1 MTRFANKVAVITGG
15 SSGMALATAK
25 TLADQGAQVYVT
37 GRRADTLNQ
46 AVAAIGE
53 RATGIQGDAA
63 DLDHLDRLFET
74 VRDRHG
80 HLDVLFASA
89 GDGNLQEPLEAI
101 TPASFD
107 DVFGLNVR
115 GTIFAVQKAASLMT
129 EGGSI
134 VLNGSLNAVTGY
146 AGAGIYSA
154 SKAALRS
161 LVRTWAAEL
170 ARRKIRINLV
180 NPGPTNTAAVA
191 GAPKEI
197 IDHLVSTIPL
207 GRLGEP
213 EEIAATVAFLAS
225 DESSFI
231 TGSAI
236 FVDGGTGQV

>member
-1 MTRFANKVAVITGG
+1 VAVITGG

-25 TLADQGAQVYVT
+25 VLAAEGAQVYVT
-37 GRRADTLNQ
+37 GRRADTLDQ

-63 DLDHLDRLFET
+63 DPDHLDRLFDT

-80 HLDVLFASA
+80 SLDVLFASA

-101 TPASFD
+101 TADSFD
-107 DVFGLNVR
+107 HVIAVNVR
-115 GTIFAVQKAASLMT
+115 GTVLAVQKATSLMT
-129 EGGSI
+129 DGGSI
-134 VLNGSLNAVTGY
+134 VINGSVNAVAGY
-146 AGAGIYSA
+146 PGSGVYSA

-170 ARRKIRINLV
+170 AGRKIRINLV
-180 NPGPTNTAAVA
+180 HPGPTNTAAVA
-191 GAPKEI
+191 AAPKEF
-197 IDHLVSTIPL
+197 IDHLVATIPL

-213 EEIAATVAFLAS
+213 EEIAAAVAFLAS
-225 DESSFI
+225 DESSFM

-236 FVDGGTGQV
+236 FVDGGLVQV